1 MAKAKAASIAGLCLE
16 APTESGKSE
25 REDRFVLITL
35 NFSDSGR
42 IKILSE
48 HLRIVEIE
56 PNERFPQAALGNQK
70 Y

>member
-1 MAKAKAASIAGLCLE
+1 MEISIIE
-16 APTESGKSE
+16 V
-25 REDRFVLITL
+25 VL
-35 NFSDSGR
+35 GME
-42 IKILSE
+42 ILPE